1 MLELWAV
8 DLPELHDLH
17 DVIVFSTR
25 GERTFIFEREIL
37 LDRWNFLGPDFNK
50 IAGSDLDGDGYFV
63 SEDFPICLLVHS
75 SARSRSIGAMNYD

>member
-8 DLPELHDLH
+8 DLPELYHLN

-25 GERTFIFEREIL
+25 GERMCTISMTFHLINLIK
-37 LDRWNFLGPDFNK
+37 GPDFNK

-63 SEDFPICLLVHS
+63 SHFLQLVFFYV
-75 SARSRSIGAMNYD
+75 ILYIK